1 MPFLVFIVNN
11 SYYIFGTCIFY
22 FYIFSKF
29 EQCFVLFNTLIV
41 YDYFSLFLQ
50 GLNIMHDLGL
60 AVSYTSIHKKRR
72 GLIKKQ
78 EENIKSD
85 VKQFVEQ
92 KCQALE
98 NSVVDSDTVNNGT
111 EAYQAGLHSDVQKIE
126 ILGDNFDITISPAHM
141 TMEKQRKS
149 LHWFLTM
156 VKTRRVTYED
166 LHMSGP
172 EPRQPDILE
181 IPSNQWIPSQTQMD
195 AVQQNF
201 VFHISH
207 VLLKYINGLQ
217 PVKAAYP
224 EHILHPFTELT
235 QEKSVILNCDL
246 ID

>member
-1 MPFLVFIVNN
+1 
-11 SYYIFGTCIFY
+11 
-22 FYIFSKF
+22 
-29 EQCFVLFNTLIV
+29 
-41 YDYFSLFLQ
+41 
-50 GLNIMHDLGL
+50 
-60 AVSYTSIHKKRR
+60 
-72 GLIKKQ
+72 
-78 EENIKSD
+78 
-85 VKQFVEQ
+85 
-92 KCQALE
+92 
-98 NSVVDSDTVNNGT
+98 VNNGT

-246 ID
+246 IDSSENSSEGMITILKKVHELAVPFAHDKILQRVVFGGDVLTNERAFSAQQAMQNNKKDFDCLFGVIHRPEGLHRQFNFLLVIQELAVETVLV